1 MPHVPLVDIAICLIR
16 SWFAMATVRG
26 TAMVVD
32 AGVLGYHGWK
42 NTFVDISGREIGVSE
57 VAHLIR
63 IVKFEIQRLG
73 QGVI

>member
-1 MPHVPLVDIAICLIR
+1 
-16 SWFAMATVRG
+16 
-26 TAMVVD
+26 MVVD